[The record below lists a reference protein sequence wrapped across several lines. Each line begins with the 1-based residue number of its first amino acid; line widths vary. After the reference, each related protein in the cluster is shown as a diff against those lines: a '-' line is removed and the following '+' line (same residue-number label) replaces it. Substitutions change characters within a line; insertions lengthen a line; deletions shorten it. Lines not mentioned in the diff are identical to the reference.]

1 MAGLLDIMALTDAV
15 QRRES
20 SSDPLFDAPSKSTAD
35 LVNPRSGARGIMQ
48 VKPDTAM
55 DPGYGVP
62 SIFQFA
68 RDMGFDVQD
77 EDTATAKRLLD
88 MPDVNRA
95 FGARYLSAMLDRFG
109 DVETALVAY
118 NQGPGYANRM
128 EGTGIKDDLKD
139 EARDYITQIGHYYQE
154 KTGERFPMTFSPR
167 PKLRPKGLL
176 D

>member
-1 MAGLLDIMALTDAV
+1 MAGLLDILALTDAV

-20 SSDPLFDAPSKSTAD
+20 SSDPLFNAPSKSAAE
-35 LVNPRSGARGIMQ
+35 LVNPKSGARGIMQ

-62 SIFQFA
+62 SIFKFA
-68 RDMGFDVQD
+68 RDMGFYVQKED
-77 EDTATAKRLLD
+77 EATAKRLLD
-88 MPDVNRA
+88 MPDINRA
-95 FGARYLSAMLDRFG
+95 FGAQYLQAMLNRFG

-128 EGTGIKDDLKD
+128 EGTRIKDDLKD
-139 EARDYITQIGHYYQE
+139 EARDYITQVGHYYQE
-154 KTGERFPMTFSPR
+154 KTGKRFPMTFSPR